1 MEEVSDANVNGESVK
16 SARRPSLKRSGSKK
30 ASPRSSVKT
39 SDSGSNISDSNIK
52 DSQSEVKQ
60 SESPP
65 GLQRSPSSSSEL
77 QKSPSESTLKVPKL
91 DVELIDNK
99 ASAKIVEPKKDSKKD
114 EEELA
119 FKVTSIRKH
128 YESLVQDLQDRL
140 SHEEE
145 AHTQLSQTKKKLENE
160 ISSQKK
166 EIEDME
172 LALQK
177 VITWLINVINNQL

>member
-1 MEEVSDANVNGESVK
+1 MEEVSDANVNDESVK

-39 SDSGSNISDSNIK
+39 SDSGSNINDSNIK

-99 ASAKIVEPKKDSKKD
+99 ASDKIVEPKKD

-177 VITWLINVINNQL
+177 VITWLINVINN

>member
-16 SARRPSLKRSGSKK
+16 SARKPSLKRSGSKK

-60 SESPP
+60 SESPS

-99 ASAKIVEPKKDSKKD
+99 AKIVEPKKDSKKD

-177 VITWLINVINNQL
+177 VIT

>member
-16 SARRPSLKRSGSKK
+16 SVRKPSLKRSGSKK

-60 SESPP
+60 SESPS

-99 ASAKIVEPKKDSKKD
+99 AKIVEPKKDSKKD

-177 VITWLINVINNQL
+177 VIT